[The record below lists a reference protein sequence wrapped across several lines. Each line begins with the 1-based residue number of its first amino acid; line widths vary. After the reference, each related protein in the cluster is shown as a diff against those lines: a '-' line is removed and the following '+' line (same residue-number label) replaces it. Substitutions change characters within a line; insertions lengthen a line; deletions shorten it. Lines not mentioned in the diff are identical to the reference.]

1 MTVQCALYVG
11 ALIIFE
17 LPDYAHGY
25 YSPNFS
31 WYFVPIDPMH
41 VPTKF
46 EVRIALPVPEII
58 RVPNKFGQPLD
69 TPTLPFLQNFLW
81 AFIWIGPVNVLAKFE
96 VRIFTRSRD
105 NRGYPKKL
113 DSPWIRPRSIFSK
126 IFNGLLFGMAM

>member
-1 MTVQCALYVG
+1 M
-11 ALIIFE
+11 
-17 LPDYAHGY
+17 
-25 YSPNFS
+25 N
-31 WYFVPIDPMH
+31 

-105 NRGYPKKL
+105 KRGYPKKL